1 MKKKMFRER
10 HGYIVS
16 NIEKDSNAKEIII
29 RAINKKQIKNYKSKK
44 KKSDK

>member
-16 NIEKDSNAKEIII
+16 NIEKDSNTKEIIT
-29 RAINKKQIKNYKSKK
+29 RAINKKQIKSYNPKK